1 MSSALHV
8 KMKNPKTGEI
18 QVLTPQN
25 ALDMEQHNGWK
36 RIGHVK
42 VKAPYVSDP
51 QEVLDN
57 PRGVAGRRNAANASL
72 DEAPDVEEEEV
83 ESLDDVDTTAEDPEP
98 EEEAEGEEEVEDDDP
113 DADGDDYSTRSAI
126 AAGR

>member
-1 MSSALHV
+1 MTALHV

-18 QVLTPQN
+18 QILSPQN

-36 RIGHVK
+36 RVGHVK

-57 PRGVAGRRNAANASL
+57 PRGVAGRRNATNASL

-83 ESLDDVDTTAEDPEP
+83 DSLDEVDTTPEEPDEEEFDGAEDDVD
-98 EEEAEGEEEVEDDDP
+98 VEDDDEGQDP
-113 DADGDDYSTRSAI
+113 PSTRDAI